1 MIMSNVW
8 KRAKRDVYER
18 LLADFE
24 ADVDRLVDYFDEVGD
39 LEDDSQMVIRYEAVL
54 LWGVFVH

>member
-1 MIMSNVW
+1 MRL

-24 ADVDRLVDYFDEVGD
+24 ADVGRLVDYFEETDGD
-39 LEDDSQMVIRYEAVL
+39 LLDMDDSQMVIR
-54 LWGVFVH
+54 